1 MEILVKYLE
10 TRDWKTAFFQV
21 IPQRKRCEIETEVED
36 HPNNNNNNREDED
49 GNGKSDDQE
58 DNNNKRYCAQSLEA
72 S

>member
-36 HPNNNNNNREDED
+36 HPNNNREDED